1 MSAPLPISRRTQLLA
16 SLALDDV
23 RLLLECDVDVFIGSG
38 PGGQHRNKTESAV
51 RLRHR
56 PSGLTAIAAERRSQA
71 QNRDRALRR
80 LRQKLAEAAFV
91 PKPRR
96 ATQPTRASQERRLAH
111 KKLASAQKRLR
122 AQKIDF

>member
-1 MSAPLPISRRTQLLA
+1 MNAPIPPRALLLT
-16 SLALDDV
+16 SLQLDDA
-23 RLLLECDVDVFIGSG
+23 RLLLECDVELFIGSG

-56 PSGLTAIAAERRSQA
+56 PSGIVAIAAERRSQF
-71 QNRDRALRR
+71 QNRNRALRR

-91 PKPRR
+91 PRPRK

-122 AQKIDF
+122 SEKIDF